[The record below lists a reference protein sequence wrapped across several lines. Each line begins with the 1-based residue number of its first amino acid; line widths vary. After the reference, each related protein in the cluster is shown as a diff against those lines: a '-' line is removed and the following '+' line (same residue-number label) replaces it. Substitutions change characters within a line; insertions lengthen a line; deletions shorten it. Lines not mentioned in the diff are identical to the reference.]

1 MIVDVATLKEQLRID
16 FGEDDD
22 LIERKIAA
30 AQDHIERHL
39 GFKIEEEYAPA
50 GDPLVSTIP
59 PALIEAVCQLVGHWY
74 ENREAVNVGNIVTEF
89 PLNVA
94 DIVREYRNWSW

>member
-1 MIVDVATLKEQLRID
+1 MIVDLPTLKEHLRVD
-16 FGEDDD
+16 FSDDD
-22 LIERKIAA
+22 AVIERKIAA

-39 GFKIEEEYAPA
+39 GYVIAEEYPDGAPA
-50 GDPLVSTIP
+50 ALV
-59 PALIEAVCQLVGHWY
+59 EAVCQLVGHWY
-74 ENREAVNVGNIVTEF
+74 EHREAVVTGTITSDM